1 MASPTLNLFSTKI
14 FYDIIV
20 SMLKWMVQNIYS
32 LNSSK
37 FFSGIV
43 MLMLNI
49 GSKYITIE
57 LSKSQTQY
65 LRTTLAR
72 QLLIFSISW
81 MGTRDIFKALALT
94 AIFNVLT
101 QHLFNEESSY
111 CIIPQRYR
119 RFEEILDAN
128 ADGKVSDRE
137 IKQAVQIL
145 EKARKREQKQNY
157 LRSY

>member
-1 MASPTLNLFSTKI
+1 
-14 FYDIIV
+14 
-20 SMLKWMVQNIYS
+20 MLAWVIRNINS

-37 FFSGIV
+37 FFSGLV

-57 LSKSQTQY
+57 LSKTQSDY
-65 LRTTLAR
+65 LRSTLAR

-81 MGTRDIFKALALT
+81 MGSRDIFKALALT

-111 CIIPQRYR
+111 CIVPPQYR
-119 RFEEILDAN
+119 TFNKLLDKDK
-128 ADGKVSDRE
+128 DGQVSDKE
-137 IKQAVQIL
+137 IEDAKRIL
-145 EKARKREQKQNY
+145 EKAYRREQKQNY
-157 LRSY
+157 LRNY